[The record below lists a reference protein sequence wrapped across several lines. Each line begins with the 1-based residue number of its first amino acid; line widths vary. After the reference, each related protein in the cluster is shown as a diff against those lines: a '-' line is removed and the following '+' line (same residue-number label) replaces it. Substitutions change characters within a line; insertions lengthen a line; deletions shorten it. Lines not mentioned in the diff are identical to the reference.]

1 MNKIKIYETDQEA
14 FKLYWNGAIVLLL
27 KIDLGIKIL
36 PFIFKT
42 VECMQQA

>member
-14 FKLYWNGAIVLLL
+14 FKLGTCALLVPML